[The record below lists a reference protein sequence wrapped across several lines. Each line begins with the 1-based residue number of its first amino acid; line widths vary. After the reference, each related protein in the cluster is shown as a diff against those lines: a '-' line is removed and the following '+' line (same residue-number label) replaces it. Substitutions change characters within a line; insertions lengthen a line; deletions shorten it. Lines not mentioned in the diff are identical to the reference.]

1 MNARR
6 IVGEALDFLM
16 RHGEIVAVLCFAAA
30 LLLLAAVVADAARHR
45 RRRRRQR
52 QAIAGPGE
60 PSARARTVRAEVVTT
75 VPARA
80 RPLSADPRRE
90 PALIVPSRRAD
101 SAVSTRPPAATAH

>member
-1 MNARR
+1 VNARR

-30 LLLLAAVVADAARHR
+30 LLLLAAVVVDAVRHR
-45 RRRRRQR
+45 RRRQR
-52 QAIAGPGE
+52 HAVAGSGE
-60 PSARARTVRAEVVTT
+60 PSARARAVRAGVVTT

-80 RPLSADPRRE
+80 RPLSSDMRRE

-101 SAVSTRPPAATAH
+101 GAVRTRPPAATAH